1 MMLWNGIKRL
11 LREDDG
17 LETVEWAIVGTVV
30 VIAAIVAFTAVGTNT
45 NLAMTAIADTIPPG
59 GGTGS

>member
-1 MMLWNGIKRL
+1 MMFWNGMKRL

-17 LETVEWAIVGTVV
+17 LETVEWAIVGTLV

-45 NLAMTAIADTIPPG
+45 NAAMTNIADTIPPG
-59 GGTGS
+59 GGTGT